1 MAFQY
6 PCGAGGRDDM
16 SDEKRDDGDVVRG
29 RPGRRS
35 VEDRRQA
42 VLELLAGKATVDQLA
57 RRYGVKPE
65 TVEGW
70 RQEALLGIE
79 EAMRRGGGKSGR
91 ELELERENQVLRDA
105 LTRQTMKSELLERAL
120 EGRPPTLP
128 GRSRR

>member
-1 MAFQY
+1 
-6 PCGAGGRDDM
+6 M

-57 RRYGVKPE
+57 RRYGVKSE

-70 RQEALLGIE
+70 REAALAGLEEAL
-79 EAMRRGGGKSGR
+79 RRGSGKNGR
-91 ELELERENQVLRDA
+91 ERELERENEVLRNA

-120 EGRPPTLP
+120 EDRPPSRP